1 MVYVNEMKLTLGT
14 IMMIGQDLGIEN
26 NYDMM
31 SEDGLDN
38 YVDEVMDILYTQTYK
53 KEEEDASNMYDWV
66 LEGLREEGRLK
77 EED

>member
-1 MVYVNEMKLTLGT
+1 MVYVDEMKLKLGT

-26 NYDMM
+26 KYDMM

-38 YVDEVMDILYTQTYK
+38 YVDDVMDILYTQTYK
-53 KEEEDASNMYDWV
+53 KEEEDAGNMYDWV
-66 LEGLREEGRLK
+66 LEGLKEEGRLK